1 MMHVGAPRMAVGTTL
16 PRAASNEKCA
26 GANLGTVMIAVL
38 TPAVAAEA
46 AVDVRVTVVGAE
58 VAAIGRAAKV
68 GARVAARVATTGAEM
83 AVVNRALPVTTS
95 IPKQT

>member
-1 MMHVGAPRMAVGTTL
+1 MAVGTTL

-38 TPAVAAEA
+38 TPAVAA
-46 AVDVRVTVVGAE
+46 VDVRVTVVGAE

-68 GARVAARVATTGAEM
+68 VTTGAEM

>member
-1 MMHVGAPRMAVGTTL
+1 MAVGTTL

-38 TPAVAAEA
+38 TPAVAA
-46 AVDVRVTVVGAE
+46 VDVRVTVVGAE

-68 GARVAARVATTGAEM
+68 GARVAARVAAKVVTTGAEM
-83 AVVNRALPVTTS
+83 AVVNRALPVSTS

>member
-1 MMHVGAPRMAVGTTL
+1 MAVGTTL

-38 TPAVAAEA
+38 TPAVAA
-46 AVDVRVTVVGAE
+46 VDVRVTVVGAE

-68 GARVAARVATTGAEM
+68 VTTGAEM
-83 AVVNRALPVTTS
+83 AVVNRALPVSTS

>member
-1 MMHVGAPRMAVGTTL
+1 MAVGTTL

-38 TPAVAAEA
+38 TPAVAA
-46 AVDVRVTVVGAE
+46 VDVRVTVVGAE

-68 GARVAARVATTGAEM
+68 GVRVVTTGAETG
-83 AVVNRALPVTTS
+83 AANRAPPGITS
-95 IPKQT
+95 IPKPT

>member
-1 MMHVGAPRMAVGTTL
+1 MAVGTTL

-68 GARVAARVATTGAEM
+68 GARVVTTGAEM

>member
-1 MMHVGAPRMAVGTTL
+1 MTHAGAPRTAAATTL
-16 PRAASNEKCA
+16 PRAASHEKDA
-26 GANLGTVMIAVL
+26 GASLGTVMIAVL

-68 GARVAARVATTGAEM
+68 GAKVAVRVVTTGAEM
-83 AVVNRALPVTTS
+83 AVVNRALPETTS

>member
-1 MMHVGAPRMAVGTTL
+1 MAVGTTL

-38 TPAVAAEA
+38 TPVVAAEA

-68 GARVAARVATTGAEM
+68 VTTGAEM

>member
-16 PRAASNEKCA
+16 PRAASNEKFA

-38 TPAVAAEA
+38 TPAVAA
-46 AVDVRVTVVGAE
+46 VDVRVTVVGAE
-58 VAAIGRAAKV
+58 VAAIARAAKV
-68 GARVAARVATTGAEM
+68 GARVAVRVVTTGAEM

>member
-1 MMHVGAPRMAVGTTL
+1 MMLVGAPRMAVGTTL

-38 TPAVAAEA
+38 TPAVAA
-46 AVDVRVTVVGAE
+46 VDVRVTVVGAE

-68 GARVAARVATTGAEM
+68 GARVAVRVVTTGAEM

>member
-1 MMHVGAPRMAVGTTL
+1 MAVGTTP

-38 TPAVAAEA
+38 TPAVAA
-46 AVDVRVTVVGAE
+46 VDVRVTVVGAE

-68 GARVAARVATTGAEM
+68 VTTGAEM

>member
-68 GARVAARVATTGAEM
+68 VTTGAEM

>member
-1 MMHVGAPRMAVGTTL
+1 MAVGTTL

-38 TPAVAAEA
+38 TSAVA

-68 GARVAARVATTGAEM
+68 VTTGAEM
-83 AVVNRALPVTTS
+83 AVVNRALPVSTS

>member
-1 MMHVGAPRMAVGTTL
+1 MTHGGAPRTAAATTL
-16 PRAASNEKCA
+16 PRAASHEKDA
-26 GANLGTVMIAVL
+26 GASLGTVMIAVL
-38 TPAVAAEA
+38 TPAVA

-68 GARVAARVATTGAEM
+68 VTTGAEM